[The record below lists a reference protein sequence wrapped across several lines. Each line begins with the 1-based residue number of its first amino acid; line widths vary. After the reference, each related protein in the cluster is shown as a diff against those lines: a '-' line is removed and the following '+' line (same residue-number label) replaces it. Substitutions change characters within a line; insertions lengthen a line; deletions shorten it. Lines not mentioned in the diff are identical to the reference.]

1 LGFFAA
7 LEGLVLSILK
17 NFIERED
24 ADYILDVIGENL
36 LKLSGSTFLITG
48 AAGFLGF
55 NFLNCLVRWNEIS
68 VGSKVK
74 IIACDNFFRGRPIWI
89 TRLEADGAIEV
100 LEHDITKELP
110 ANLRCIDF
118 IIHAASVASPIYYR
132 EFPIETMDAN
142 VIGLRR
148 VLDYSVS
155 SSLKGLLYFSTSE
168 IYGDPPTDKIPTTE
182 EYRGYVS
189 CTGPRACY
197 DESKRFGETLCVAFN
212 KVHSVPVSVARPF
225 NNYGPGLKLS
235 DGRVIPDFCR
245 DMLQG
250 KDLVLL
256 SDGSPTRTFCYVS
269 DAIIGYMLILFKGR
283 RGEAYNIGTETP
295 ELSMLALAQTIS
307 TQGKLLLGY
316 KGSVKFGESRDIS
329 YLTDNPKR
337 RCPDIGKAKRD
348 LGYSPR
354 MGLTEGISRS
364 IKWYSENQ

>member
-155 SSLKGLLYFSTSE
+155 SSLRGSYIFQQAKFMATPQLTKSPQLKNIEVMCHVLVREPAMMNRNGSE
-168 IYGDPPTDKIPTTE
+168 
-182 EYRGYVS
+182 R
-189 CTGPRACY
+189 
-197 DESKRFGETLCVAFN
+197 LCVL
-212 KVHSVPVSVARPF
+212 H
-225 NNYGPGLKLS
+225 
-235 DGRVIPDFCR
+235 
-245 DMLQG
+245 
-250 KDLVLL
+250 
-256 SDGSPTRTFCYVS
+256 
-269 DAIIGYMLILFKGR
+269 LIRF
-283 RGEAYNIGTETP
+283 
-295 ELSMLALAQTIS
+295 
-307 TQGKLLLGY
+307 TQ
-316 KGSVKFGESRDIS
+316 S
-329 YLTDNPKR
+329 
-337 RCPDIGKAKRD
+337 
-348 LGYSPR
+348 
-354 MGLTEGISRS
+354 
-364 IKWYSENQ
+364 Q

>member
-1 LGFFAA
+1 
-7 LEGLVLSILK
+7 
-17 NFIERED
+17 
-24 ADYILDVIGENL
+24 
-36 LKLSGSTFLITG
+36 
-48 AAGFLGF
+48 
-55 NFLNCLVRWNEIS
+55 
-68 VGSKVK
+68 
-74 IIACDNFFRGRPIWI
+74 
-89 TRLEADGAIEV
+89 
-100 LEHDITKELP
+100 
-110 ANLRCIDF
+110 
-118 IIHAASVASPIYYR
+118 
-132 EFPIETMDAN
+132 
-142 VIGLRR
+142 
-148 VLDYSVS
+148 
-155 SSLKGLLYFSTSE
+155 
-168 IYGDPPTDKIPTTE
+168 
-182 EYRGYVS
+182 
-189 CTGPRACY
+189 
-197 DESKRFGETLCVAFN
+197 LCVAFN